1 MPLVILYY
9 KSGLYGK
16 GAVKKVKIIIKNYL
30 KKTKKCIIIIV
41 VRYILFKS
49 LLSSVLCIIMAF
61 CVCACLEPILVK
73 EFLENPEIQ
82 DMIKVKLQY
91 FPSDIKAGNQK
102 ITGLNLEKYY
112 LVETLNETGSSND
125 PRNFKFVKTDG
136 TLGGLLSDVNKVTGG
151 EVKGLNNKLFYSIWE
166 AAPLKGEFLVY
177 NLDGDEVPDGTP
189 SEEYVIE
196 DEDIVLNL
204 PAPILENYYLDLSQF
219 FTSEPQVVK
228 RGINSATVEFLTN
241 ADSDYIIKLEGE
253 GTTTE
258 YIFYDAANP
267 PVEKDSKSFK
277 VLKVAIGSKGEL
289 ILSILFDIKDGKA
302 KLNPSTLTFSQSDL
316 NIKTIN
322 IENFNDFSS
331 LEWIVG
337 GDENTAITSNSF
349 SIDFNENS
357 SYNNGLNAKGKHYIT
372 VVGIINTVP
381 YSAILEIVIE
391 D

>member
-1 MPLVILYY
+1 
-9 KSGLYGK
+9 
-16 GAVKKVKIIIKNYL
+16 
-30 KKTKKCIIIIV
+30 
-41 VRYILFKS
+41 
-49 LLSSVLCIIMAF
+49 MAF